1 MSQQSMLS
9 SQETP
14 TRKAA
19 PRCTEDEKIVLLAL
33 VGEFKHIIEYKKTD
47 AASIAKKMKHGKRLP
62 SSSIPT
68 TESPGATTCSS
79 RNAGITSNKYGKRK
93 LQERSESATKLTI
106 CGGANPVELSQLPT
120 GTDAD
125 EDSRCTYIAQPDAE
139 ANISAEGCANS
150 HQATVAAGSSTPAA
164 TVAAQTYRAPR
175 RWMAVLEKH
184 WPQKMRFVQNS
195 R

>member
-68 TESPGATTCSS
+68 TESPGATTVQLKKCGNNLKQIWKEEAAREKRERHKTGGGSAPSAMGPVYELVGSIVSHMATRVENAFDSDATGYQPPVASLPVVRLLQPMTDS
-79 RNAGITSNKYGKRK
+79 RNEADFDCQDILEIEKEIKKKQLRR
-93 LQERSESATKLTI
+93 LQCSVHHL
-106 CGGANPVELSQLPT
+106 
-120 GTDAD
+120 
-125 EDSRCTYIAQPDAE
+125 
-139 ANISAEGCANS
+139 
-150 HQATVAAGSSTPAA
+150 
-164 TVAAQTYRAPR
+164 
-175 RWMAVLEKH
+175 
-184 WPQKMRFVQNS
+184 
-195 R
+195 